1 MKGDNEDNLQK
12 KLDKLAEELKNPFKH
27 VRNWIK
33 GEIFNLNAL
42 TAAIGEKE
50 SCESR
55 KQNSIKRIAAD
66 RDTNNKLSEGK
77 FTLKT
82 MFKSKNDKAKT
93 QAILLE
99 RIAQSERDVENWDK
113 IKRFLIVYLAEV
125 AIPDF
130 KASR

>member
-1 MKGDNEDNLQK
+1 
-12 KLDKLAEELKNPFKH
+12 
-27 VRNWIK
+27 
-33 GEIFNLNAL
+33 
-42 TAAIGEKE
+42 
-50 SCESR
+50 
-55 KQNSIKRIAAD
+55 
-66 RDTNNKLSEGK
+66 
-77 FTLKT
+77 

-93 QAILLE
+93 QAILLA

>member
-1 MKGDNEDNLQK
+1 LS
-12 KLDKLAEELKNPFKH
+12 EELKNPFKH

-33 GEIFNLNAL
+33 GEIFNLTSL
-42 TAAIGEKE
+42 TEAVGEKE

-55 KQNSIKRIAAD
+55 KQNAIKRIATD

-77 FTLKT
+77 FTFKT

-113 IKRFLIVYLAEV
+113 IKRFLIVYIAEV

>member
-1 MKGDNEDNLQK
+1 M
-12 KLDKLAEELKNPFKH
+12 AEELKNPFKH

-33 GEIFNLNAL
+33 GEIFNLEQL
-42 TAAIGEKE
+42 ILAAGEKE

-55 KQNSIKRIAAD
+55 KQNSIKRIASD
-66 RDTNNKLSEGK
+66 RETNNKLSEGK
-77 FTLKT
+77 FTFKT

-99 RIAQSERDVENWDK
+99 LIAQSERDVENWDK

-130 KASR
+130 KTCRQ